1 MISNDTDLV
10 MPIRMV
16 TADRNQ
22 PVLFVFLGRW
32 QAAPQLRSVASH
44 VRYIRR
50 SMLKAAQ
57 FPDTLP
63 GSGISKP
70 AGW

>member
-32 QAAPQLRSVASH
+32 QAAPGAFPISRNSV
-44 VRYIRR
+44 
-50 SMLKAAQ
+50 
-57 FPDTLP
+57 
-63 GSGISKP
+63 
-70 AGW
+70 